1 MPIEYIS
8 TEDAIAAQGL
18 RMTVVSAVPSPW
30 GEAAKGLLYV
40 KGLPWKAVRYNAVD
54 KRQSDWTGYP
64 NAPTLVH
71 DDDKPLNGW
80 RNILEFLDSQ
90 PDTPILLPDEARQS
104 CLELSELYCG
114 QDGLGWHRRLQGV
127 HAGLNGDGGF
137 ALPIAQYLG
146 FKYGYSAELME
157 KSTDR
162 MKAILESLVSR
173 LKSQREKGSD
183 YFVGERLT
191 CVDIY
196 NAAFMAFFDPLPDNQ
211 CAMHPKSRAVFEQ
224 VFPET
229 DQAFDPILLAHR
241 DYIYSRYLELP
252 LSL

>member
-8 TEDAIAAQGL
+8 TEDAISSEGL

-30 GEAAKGLLYV
+30 GEAAKGILHV
-40 KGLPWKAVRYNAVD
+40 KGLPWKAVRYNAMD

-64 NAPTLVH
+64 NAPTLIY
-71 DDDKPLNGW
+71 DDTAPLNGW
-80 RNILEFLDSQ
+80 RNILEFLETL
-90 PDTPILLPDEARQS
+90 PDTPALLPEAERQS
-104 CLELSELYCG
+104 CLQLSELYCS
-114 QDGLGWHRRLQGV
+114 QNGLGWHRRMQFI
-127 HAGLNGDGGF
+127 HAGLTGEGGF

-146 FKYGYSAELME
+146 LKYGYSAGLMDN
-157 KSTDR
+157 STER
-162 MKAILESLVSR
+162 LKAILNKLVAC
-173 LKSQREKGSD
+173 LKAQRETGSE
-183 YFVGERLT
+183 YFIGESLT

-196 NAAFMAFFDPLPDNQ
+196 NAAFMAFFGPLPDNQ
-211 CAMHPKSRAVFEQ
+211 CPMHPKSRAVFEQ

>member
-80 RNILEFLDSQ
+80 RNIWSFWTPSLTHLSSCRMRHVKAVLNYLNFIAVKMDLDG
-90 PDTPILLPDEARQS
+90 I
-104 CLELSELYCG
+104 
-114 QDGLGWHRRLQGV
+114 
-127 HAGLNGDGGF
+127 AGC
-137 ALPIAQYLG
+137 
-146 FKYGYSAELME
+146 K
-157 KSTDR
+157 
-162 MKAILESLVSR
+162 
-173 LKSQREKGSD
+173 
-183 YFVGERLT
+183 
-191 CVDIY
+191 
-196 NAAFMAFFDPLPDNQ
+196 AFM
-211 CAMHPKSRAVFEQ
+211 
-224 VFPET
+224 
-229 DQAFDPILLAHR
+229 QA
-241 DYIYSRYLELP
+241 
-252 LSL
+252 